1 MTFCLNH
8 SATLA
13 QFDKGSQKHPRLL
26 LEVQCLS
33 KCTWFLSSSAV
44 NTHTWTAQRWQQLP
58 EWSFQGLINYCLS
71 ALHVHARL
79 CRTHNTWS
87 QRYTYTRSTNTQI
100 HPSRNTQK
108 AYTHVKK
115 HRRTLLS
122 AEQSEVSVQWLLCL
136 FVLVSFNIQN
146 LSGSLQTEH
155 ETASK
160 TQHLTYTQRGSA
172 KALSTFSTVHNN
184 GGYVHKPEDN
194 TFLNRSDS

>member
-1 MTFCLNH
+1 MYLVPFLLCSKHTHMNCTEMTAAPWVEFSRTNQLLSLSFACSRSLVPHTQHLITKVHIHPKHKHTN
-8 SATLA
+8 TP
-13 QFDKGSQKHPRLL
+13 QQKHTKSIHTY
-26 LEVQCLS
+26 E
-33 KCTWFLSSSAV
+33 KTE
-44 NTHTWTAQRWQQLP
+44 THTA
-58 EWSFQGLINYCLS
+58 
-71 ALHVHARL
+71 AV
-79 CRTHNTWS
+79 
-87 QRYTYTRSTNTQI
+87 
-100 HPSRNTQK
+100 
-108 AYTHVKK
+108 
-115 HRRTLLS
+115 TLLS

>member
-1 MTFCLNH
+1 MYLVPFHLCSKHTHMNCTEMTAAPWVEFSRTNQLLSLSFACSRSLVPHTQHLITKVHIHPKHKHTNT
-8 SATLA
+8 S
-13 QFDKGSQKHPRLL
+13 QQKHTK
-26 LEVQCLS
+26 S
-33 KCTWFLSSSAV
+33 I
-44 NTHTWTAQRWQQLP
+44 HTC
-58 EWSFQGLINYCLS
+58 E
-71 ALHVHARL
+71 
-79 CRTHNTWS
+79 
-87 QRYTYTRSTNTQI
+87 
-100 HPSRNTQK
+100 
-108 AYTHVKK
+108 K
-115 HRRTLLS
+115 HRRTLQ
-122 AEQSEVSVQWLLCL
+122 QSHCYQQSRVKSQCCDSCL

>member
-79 CRTHNTWS
+79 ITKVHIHPKHKH
-87 QRYTYTRSTNTQI
+87 TNTPQQKHTKSI
-100 HPSRNTQK
+100 HTYEKTQ
-108 AYTHVKK
+108 THTAAV
-115 HRRTLLS
+115 TLLS